1 MQKTNKSKFLQRLE
15 INIVQLPNTETNT
28 GDNLL

>member
-15 INIVQLPNTETNT
+15 INIVQLTKIKTNP